1 MNDFFLTHPHR
12 RFNALTGDWLLVS
25 PHRALRPWLG
35 QKESVAPDT
44 RPEYDPSCYL
54 CPKNK
59 RANMDKDGKPITN
72 PDYPN
77 TFVFTNDF
85 AALLPE
91 SIPTDVLNDA
101 QNSSDELFQIQPV
114 RGTCRVIC
122 FSPKHNLTLPQM
134 ELPDIE
140 RVIDLWRSQT
150 KELRQQYRWVQLF
163 ENKGAIMGCSNPH
176 PHGQIWAS
184 DSLPNEPSKED
195 RRQKEFFER
204 TGTPLLINYL
214 NRELEL
220 NQRVICQNDDWAVVV
235 PFWAL
240 WPYETLLLPKTPV
253 PSMDALSD
261 AQTQTLARILKQ
273 FLGAYDRLF
282 GVSFPY
288 SMGWHGTPGIDG
300 SGKMGD
306 ANAWQL
312 HAHFFPPL
320 LRSATVKKHMVGYEM
335 LGEPQ
340 RDITPEQAA
349 AKLRD
354 LVL

>member
-1 MNDFFLTHPHR
+1 MNEYFLTHPHR
-12 RFNALTGDWLLVS
+12 RYNALTGDWLLVS

-35 QKESVAPDT
+35 QKEAAAQDK

-54 CPKNK
+54 CPTNK
-59 RANMDKDGKPITN
+59 RANLDKDGKPITN
-72 PDYPN
+72 PDYQN

-91 SIPTDVLNDA
+91 EAPEEIQNDPG
-101 QNSSDELFQIQPV
+101 NRSDELFQVQPV

-134 ELPDIE
+134 EIPDIE
-140 RVIDLWRSQT
+140 RVIELWRSQT
-150 KELRQQYRWVQLF
+150 EELRKQYRWVQLF
-163 ENKGAIMGCSNPH
+163 ENKGSIMGCSNPH

-184 DSLPNEPSKED
+184 NSLPNEPSKENA
-195 RRQKEFFER
+195 RQKEYFDR
-204 TGTPLLINYL
+204 TGRPLLIDYL
-214 NRELEL
+214 TRELAANE
-220 NQRVICQNDDWAVVV
+220 RVICQNDDWAVVV

-240 WPYETLLLPKTPV
+240 WPYETLLLPKTQIS
-253 PSMDALSD
+253 SMDKLPTD
-261 AQTQTLARILKQ
+261 RVQTLALILKQ

-288 SMGWHGTPGIDG
+288 SMGWHGNPGVDSDG
-300 SGKMGD
+300 NMGD
-306 ANAWQL
+306 ENVWQL

-354 LVL
+354 LVI